1 MTLSYFVSCVIQY
14 MYIGVRAV
22 ALCQRSS
29 YAEAT
34 SSGLTAL
41 HHLGINLPLESKW
54 MSTALEE
61 HMLIKSKL
69 GNGIT
74 SIEDSIHEL
83 PAMTKGADR
92 VLNFILAEMSIC
104 AYLSNPPL
112 LALLATRSVLLS
124 LERGLATEHGLMFAW
139 YGLVAT
145 NFGDTQWGYRF
156 FKLVDSIFTRFPSLR
171 YKGKT
176 MMLTNSFMSPLH
188 SPWKSTFR
196 SMDAGTCPFPTLQ
209 LLNQ

>member
-1 MTLSYFVSCVIQY
+1 
-14 MYIGVRAV
+14 VRAV

-34 SSGLTAL
+34 SSGVTAL
-41 HHLGINLPLESKW
+41 LHLGINLPPESKW

-61 HMLIKSKL
+61 HILVKSKL
-69 GNGIT
+69 GNGA
-74 SIEDSIHEL
+74 SSVEDLIRDL
-83 PAMTKGADR
+83 PAMTKVADR
-92 VLNFILAEMSIC
+92 VLAFVLAEMSVC

-124 LERGLATEHGLMFAW
+124 LERGLAAEHALMFAW

-156 FKLVDSIFTRFPSLR
+156 SILVDSIFTRFPSLR
-171 YKGKT
+171 FKGKT
-176 MMLTNSFMSPLH
+176 MMLINSFMSPLH

-196 SMDAGTCPFPTLQ
+196 SMDAGASSSISMPDV
-209 LLNQ
+209 